1 MDPPLSLAR
10 PTVFDLQKTAELEKF
25 LVETGLYEGEEQ
37 SAKREEVLREIDG
50 IVKEWVK
57 RLTRQKGFSEQI
69 VEKANA
75 VLFTF
80 GSYRLGVTLFFPLFF
95 YSIQLVPSGTIGYL
109 FDYLIFLL
117 M

>member
-1 MDPPLSLAR
+1 MAGSVGAAKVTSRPSPKRYSGMDPPLSLAR

-25 LVETGLYEGEEQ
+25 LVDMGLYEGEEQ

-57 RLTRQKGFSEQI
+57 RLTSQKGFSEQI

-80 GSYRLGVTLFFPLFF
+80 GSYRLGGDITPL
-95 YSIQLVPSGTIGYL
+95 LDGG
-109 FDYLIFLL
+109 
-117 M
+117 